1 MPERYLEENRFLY
14 INSSLGADELL
25 LESFTGEEAISH
37 LFSFQL
43 ELWSENA
50 AIKFEDIL
58 GQGISFGVIGPSGC
72 EPRHINGIVTS
83 FTQLPG
89 TFRLSRYRA
98 TVAPKIWVLTRTEN
112 LRIFQDKDVPD
123 ILKKVLQGFDVTW
136 ELHKSYPQREYCVQ
150 YRETDFNFI
159 SRLMEEEGIFYFFR
173 HTASGHK
180 LVIADDAVSYQDIPG
195 DASLIYDEVAG
206 GTREELRIT
215 GWMKTQELGS
225 GKNTLQDYNYGK
237 PILDML
243 VSQPIMDSVQV
254 GKVTHKLK
262 VGGND
267 QFEVYDYPGNYGIR
281 YQAVGDKS
289 TGTGLAKTG
298 MEEMELAQFSI
309 RGQSNVHCL
318 IPGYRFTVTRHPNAD
333 GTYVLGSVT
342 HSAVEG
348 DFLSGDRKVE
358 SHYSNNFTCFPVAL
372 RYHPA
377 RTTAKAHVWGCQT
390 AVVVGPAGEEIY
402 TDDKARVKVQFHW
415 DREGHNDAAS
425 SCWIRVASHWA
436 GQGWGA
442 IHLPRIGQEVVVDFL
457 EGDPD
462 CPIVVGSVY
471 NAVETPP
478 YSLPDN
484 KTQSGIRSR
493 SSKGGGADNYNE
505 IRFEDKKGSEEI
517 LIHAEKDLTT
527 EVEHD
532 ETRTVEHD
540 RTTNIQND
548 ETVTIQGKRKHYV
561 VGEEQVQTDGDLHL
575 TASQNQ
581 NEKVGMTYSRQVGMN
596 IYDKAGMNYGMDASM
611 AIHLKAGMTTVI
623 EAGMGLTIKSAGGS
637 IDINPVGV
645 FIQGNMVF
653 INTGAANVPGC
664 GSSPTSPTSPGQ
676 KVLALA
682 HAAGAAAAMASSMG
696 QQVAQQVNASA
707 ATAGNLV
714 ESVGRQALG
723 AVSSAAQQ
731 ALSAAAQM
739 GQMAQGAGNQILN
752 QIQGAVGQG
761 QQMLNNAVNQG
772 QQMLNAGIN
781 AVRTGVQQAVE
792 QASSEIAQLENQAA
806 QMAQQAGQQLQGVAN
821 QAQQMAQQAAQQLQ
835 SVANQ
840 AQQMA
845 QQAVQAGQQALN
857 QASQQLSQAA
867 NQAQQAVQQAEAQAQ
882 QAAQQAVGQA
892 QQAAQQAEAQLQQAA
907 QQAQQA
913 AEQAAQQA
921 QQMAQQTQQQIQ
933 QAAQAAQQQ
942 AQQAAQQAQ
951 QQVQQTTQQATQAAQ
966 QAGQMTQQAANQVQQ
981 QVGQSAQ
988 QAAQNVSSA
997 ARGLLGG
1004 LGR

>member
-1 MPERYLEENRFLY
+1 MADRYLEENRFLY
-14 INSSLGADELL
+14 ISSSLGPDELL
-25 LESFTGEEAISH
+25 LESFTGGEAISH

-98 TVAPKIWVLTRTEN
+98 TVAPKIWVLTRTQN

-123 ILKKVLQGFDVTW
+123 ILKQVLQGFDVTW
-136 ELHKSYPQREYCVQ
+136 ELQKSYPKREYCVQ
-150 YRETDFNFI
+150 YRETDFSFI

-180 LVIADDAVSYQDIPG
+180 LVIADDAVSHQDIAG
-195 DASLIYDEVAG
+195 DATLIYDEVVG
-206 GTREELRIT
+206 GTRDELRIT

-237 PILDML
+237 PMLDMM
-243 VSQPIMDSVQV
+243 VTQPIMASVQV

-298 MEEMELAQFSI
+298 MEEMELSQFSI

-333 GTYVLGSVT
+333 GTHVLGSVT

-348 DFLSGDRKVE
+348 DFHSGDKTVE
-358 SHYSNNFTCFPVAL
+358 SHYENTFTCFPVAL

-377 RTTAKAHVWGCQT
+377 RTTAKARVWGCQT

-415 DREGHNDAAS
+415 DREGQNDAAS
-425 SCWIRVASHWA
+425 SCWIRVASFWA

-462 CPIVVGSVY
+462 CPIIVGSVY
-471 NAVETPP
+471 NAVKTPP

-484 KTQSGIRSR
+484 KTQSGIKSR
-493 SSKGGGADNYNE
+493 SSKGGGTANYNE

-532 ETRTVEHD
+532 ETRTVQHD
-540 RTTNIQND
+540 RSVTVGNNETKKVGAKQDITIGSSKTEQVGSDKSLTVGGSETRTIASSRSVTIASDDSLTAMTIEVTATSISITAPSISITGNVTIAGTLLCPAITTTNL
-548 ETVTIQGKRKHYV
+548 TSASV
-561 VGEEQVQTDGDLHL
+561 VS
-575 TASQNQ
+575 A
-581 NEKVGMTYSRQVGMN
+581 TYS
-596 IYDKAGMNYGMDASM
+596 
-611 AIHLKAGMTTVI
+611 
-623 EAGMGLTIKSAGGS
+623 
-637 IDINPVGV
+637 PGV
-645 FIQGNMVF
+645 
-653 INTGAANVPGC
+653 
-664 GSSPTSPTSPGQ
+664 
-676 KVLALA
+676 
-682 HAAGAAAAMASSMG
+682 
-696 QQVAQQVNASA
+696 
-707 ATAGNLV
+707 GNL
-714 ESVGRQALG
+714 
-723 AVSSAAQQ
+723 
-731 ALSAAAQM
+731 
-739 GQMAQGAGNQILN
+739 I
-752 QIQGAVGQG
+752 
-761 QQMLNNAVNQG
+761 
-772 QQMLNAGIN
+772 
-781 AVRTGVQQAVE
+781 
-792 QASSEIAQLENQAA
+792 
-806 QMAQQAGQQLQGVAN
+806 
-821 QAQQMAQQAAQQLQ
+821 
-835 SVANQ
+835 
-840 AQQMA
+840 
-845 QQAVQAGQQALN
+845 
-857 QASQQLSQAA
+857 
-867 NQAQQAVQQAEAQAQ
+867 
-882 QAAQQAVGQA
+882 
-892 QQAAQQAEAQLQQAA
+892 
-907 QQAQQA
+907 
-913 AEQAAQQA
+913 
-921 QQMAQQTQQQIQ
+921 
-933 QAAQAAQQQ
+933 
-942 AQQAAQQAQ
+942 
-951 QQVQQTTQQATQAAQ
+951 
-966 QAGQMTQQAANQVQQ
+966 
-981 QVGQSAQ
+981 
-988 QAAQNVSSA
+988 
-997 ARGLLGG
+997 
-1004 LGR
+1004 

>member
-1 MPERYLEENRFLY
+1 MADRYLEENRFLY

-37 LFSFQL
+37 LFWFQL

-50 AIKFEDIL
+50 GIKFEDIL

-98 TVAPKIWVLTRTEN
+98 TVAPKIWVLTRTQN

-136 ELHKSYPQREYCVQ
+136 ELHKSYPKREYCVQ

-180 LVIADDAVSYQDIPG
+180 LVVADDPVSHQDIPG
-195 DASLIYDEVAG
+195 DPALIYDEVTG
-206 GTREELRIT
+206 GMRDDLRIT

-237 PILDML
+237 PMLDMM

-267 QFEVYDYPGNYGIR
+267 QFEVYDYPGKYGIR

-289 TGTGLAKTG
+289 NGTGLAKTG
-298 MEEMELAQFSI
+298 MEEMELSQFSI
-309 RGQSNVHCL
+309 HGQSNVHCL

-333 GTYVLGSVT
+333 GTYVAGSVT

-348 DFLSGDRKVE
+348 DFHSGDKTVE
-358 SHYSNNFTCFPVAL
+358 SHYSNTFTCFPVAL
-372 RYHPA
+372 HYHSA
-377 RTTAKAHVWGCQT
+377 RTTVKAHVWGCQT

-415 DREGHNDAAS
+415 DREGKNDAAS
-425 SCWIRVASHWA
+425 SCWIRVASFWA

-462 CPIVVGSVY
+462 CPLVVGSVY
-471 NAVETPP
+471 NAVKVPP

-493 SSKGGGADNYNE
+493 SSQGGGAANYNE

-532 ETRTVEHD
+532 ETRTVQHD
-540 RTTNIQND
+540 RSVTVGNNETKKVGAKQDITIGSSKTEVVGSDKSLTVGGSETRTVGSSRSVTIASDDSLTAMTIEITATSISITAPNISITGNVTIAGTLMCPAITTTNL
-548 ETVTIQGKRKHYV
+548 TSASV
-561 VGEEQVQTDGDLHL
+561 VS
-575 TASQNQ
+575 A
-581 NEKVGMTYSRQVGMN
+581 TYS
-596 IYDKAGMNYGMDASM
+596 
-611 AIHLKAGMTTVI
+611 
-623 EAGMGLTIKSAGGS
+623 
-637 IDINPVGV
+637 PGV
-645 FIQGNMVF
+645 GNM
-653 INTGAANVPGC
+653 
-664 GSSPTSPTSPGQ
+664 
-676 KVLALA
+676 L
-682 HAAGAAAAMASSMG
+682 
-696 QQVAQQVNASA
+696 
-707 ATAGNLV
+707 
-714 ESVGRQALG
+714 
-723 AVSSAAQQ
+723 
-731 ALSAAAQM
+731 
-739 GQMAQGAGNQILN
+739 
-752 QIQGAVGQG
+752 
-761 QQMLNNAVNQG
+761 
-772 QQMLNAGIN
+772 
-781 AVRTGVQQAVE
+781 
-792 QASSEIAQLENQAA
+792 
-806 QMAQQAGQQLQGVAN
+806 
-821 QAQQMAQQAAQQLQ
+821 
-835 SVANQ
+835 
-840 AQQMA
+840 
-845 QQAVQAGQQALN
+845 
-857 QASQQLSQAA
+857 
-867 NQAQQAVQQAEAQAQ
+867 
-882 QAAQQAVGQA
+882 
-892 QQAAQQAEAQLQQAA
+892 
-907 QQAQQA
+907 
-913 AEQAAQQA
+913 
-921 QQMAQQTQQQIQ
+921 
-933 QAAQAAQQQ
+933 
-942 AQQAAQQAQ
+942 
-951 QQVQQTTQQATQAAQ
+951 
-966 QAGQMTQQAANQVQQ
+966 
-981 QVGQSAQ
+981 
-988 QAAQNVSSA
+988 
-997 ARGLLGG
+997 
-1004 LGR
+1004 

>member
-1 MPERYLEENRFLY
+1 MADRYLEENRFF
-14 INSSLGADELL
+14 ISIRAWARMNCCSNRSRGRRPSRTSFGSS
-25 LESFTGEEAISH
+25 
-37 LFSFQL
+37 L

-83 FTQLPG
+83 FAQLPG
-89 TFRLSRYRA
+89 TFRLARYRA

-237 PILDML
+237 PMLDML

-318 IPGYRFTVTRHPNAD
+318 IPGYRFAVTRHPNAD
-333 GTYVLGSVT
+333 GTYVAGSVT

-348 DFLSGDRKVE
+348 DFHSGDKTVE
-358 SHYSNNFTCFPVAL
+358 SHYSNTFTCFPIAL

-415 DREGHNDAAS
+415 DREGKNDAAS

-462 CPIVVGSVY
+462 CPIIVGSVY

-493 SSKGGGADNYNE
+493 SSKGGGTANYNE
-505 IRFEDKKGSEEI
+505 IRLEDKKGSEEI

-532 ETRTVEHD
+532 ETRTVQHD
-540 RTTNIQND
+540 RSVTVGNNETKQVGAKQDITIGSSKTEAVGSNKSLSVGGSETRTVASSRSVTIASDDSLTAMTIEVTATSISITAPSISITGNVTIAGTLMCPAITTTN
-548 ETVTIQGKRKHYV
+548 
-561 VGEEQVQTDGDLHL
+561 L
-575 TASQNQ
+575 TAAS
-581 NEKVGMTYSRQVGMN
+581 VVSATYS
-596 IYDKAGMNYGMDASM
+596 
-611 AIHLKAGMTTVI
+611 
-623 EAGMGLTIKSAGGS
+623 
-637 IDINPVGV
+637 PGV
-645 FIQGNMVF
+645 
-653 INTGAANVPGC
+653 
-664 GSSPTSPTSPGQ
+664 
-676 KVLALA
+676 
-682 HAAGAAAAMASSMG
+682 
-696 QQVAQQVNASA
+696 
-707 ATAGNLV
+707 GNL
-714 ESVGRQALG
+714 
-723 AVSSAAQQ
+723 
-731 ALSAAAQM
+731 
-739 GQMAQGAGNQILN
+739 I
-752 QIQGAVGQG
+752 
-761 QQMLNNAVNQG
+761 
-772 QQMLNAGIN
+772 
-781 AVRTGVQQAVE
+781 
-792 QASSEIAQLENQAA
+792 
-806 QMAQQAGQQLQGVAN
+806 
-821 QAQQMAQQAAQQLQ
+821 
-835 SVANQ
+835 
-840 AQQMA
+840 
-845 QQAVQAGQQALN
+845 
-857 QASQQLSQAA
+857 
-867 NQAQQAVQQAEAQAQ
+867 
-882 QAAQQAVGQA
+882 
-892 QQAAQQAEAQLQQAA
+892 
-907 QQAQQA
+907 
-913 AEQAAQQA
+913 
-921 QQMAQQTQQQIQ
+921 
-933 QAAQAAQQQ
+933 
-942 AQQAAQQAQ
+942 
-951 QQVQQTTQQATQAAQ
+951 
-966 QAGQMTQQAANQVQQ
+966 
-981 QVGQSAQ
+981 
-988 QAAQNVSSA
+988 
-997 ARGLLGG
+997 
-1004 LGR
+1004 

>member
-1 MPERYLEENRFLY
+1 MADQYLEENRFLY

-25 LESFTGEEAISH
+25 LESFTGGEAISQ
-37 LFSFQL
+37 LFWFQL

-58 GQGISFGVIGPSGC
+58 GQGISFGVNGPSGC

-83 FTQLPG
+83 FAQLPG

-98 TVAPKIWVLTRTEN
+98 TVAPKIWVLTRTQN

-123 ILKKVLQGFDVTW
+123 ILKKVLQGFDVAW
-136 ELHKSYPQREYCVQ
+136 ELHKSYPKREYCVQ

-180 LVIADDAVSYQDIPG
+180 LVIGDDPVSHQDIPG
-195 DASLIYDEVAG
+195 DATLIYDEVAG
-206 GTREELRIT
+206 GTRDDFRIT

-237 PILDML
+237 PTLDML

-267 QFEVYDYPGNYGIR
+267 QFEIYDYPGDYGIR

-298 MEEMELAQFSI
+298 MEEMELGQFSI
-309 RGQSNVHCL
+309 RGQSNIHCL

-348 DFLSGDRKVE
+348 DFHSGDRNVE
-358 SHYSNNFTCFPVAL
+358 SHYSNTFTCFPVAL

-377 RTTAKAHVWGCQT
+377 RTSMKARVWGCQT

-493 SSKGGGADNYNE
+493 SSKGGGTANYNE
-505 IRFEDKKGSEEI
+505 IRLEDKKGSEEL

-532 ETRTVEHD
+532 ETRTVQHD
-540 RTTNIQND
+540 RSVTVGNNETKQVGAKQDITIGSSKTEAVGSNKSLTVGGSETRTVASSRSVTIASDDSLTAMTIEVTATSISITAPSISITGNVTIAGTLLCPAITTTN
-548 ETVTIQGKRKHYV
+548 
-561 VGEEQVQTDGDLHL
+561 L
-575 TASQNQ
+575 TAAS
-581 NEKVGMTYSRQVGMN
+581 VVSATYSPGVGN
-596 IYDKAGMNYGMDASM
+596 I
-611 AIHLKAGMTTVI
+611 I
-623 EAGMGLTIKSAGGS
+623 
-637 IDINPVGV
+637 
-645 FIQGNMVF
+645 
-653 INTGAANVPGC
+653 
-664 GSSPTSPTSPGQ
+664 
-676 KVLALA
+676 
-682 HAAGAAAAMASSMG
+682 
-696 QQVAQQVNASA
+696 
-707 ATAGNLV
+707 
-714 ESVGRQALG
+714 
-723 AVSSAAQQ
+723 
-731 ALSAAAQM
+731 
-739 GQMAQGAGNQILN
+739 
-752 QIQGAVGQG
+752 
-761 QQMLNNAVNQG
+761 
-772 QQMLNAGIN
+772 
-781 AVRTGVQQAVE
+781 
-792 QASSEIAQLENQAA
+792 
-806 QMAQQAGQQLQGVAN
+806 
-821 QAQQMAQQAAQQLQ
+821 
-835 SVANQ
+835 
-840 AQQMA
+840 
-845 QQAVQAGQQALN
+845 
-857 QASQQLSQAA
+857 
-867 NQAQQAVQQAEAQAQ
+867 
-882 QAAQQAVGQA
+882 
-892 QQAAQQAEAQLQQAA
+892 
-907 QQAQQA
+907 
-913 AEQAAQQA
+913 
-921 QQMAQQTQQQIQ
+921 
-933 QAAQAAQQQ
+933 
-942 AQQAAQQAQ
+942 
-951 QQVQQTTQQATQAAQ
+951 
-966 QAGQMTQQAANQVQQ
+966 
-981 QVGQSAQ
+981 
-988 QAAQNVSSA
+988 
-997 ARGLLGG
+997 
-1004 LGR
+1004 

>member
-1 MPERYLEENRFLY
+1 MADRYLEENRFLY
-14 INSSLGADELL
+14 INSSLGPDELL
-25 LESFTGEEAISH
+25 LESFTGGEAISH
-37 LFSFQL
+37 LFWFQL

-58 GQGISFGVIGPSGC
+58 GQGISFGVNGLEGG

-89 TFRLSRYRA
+89 TFRLARYRA

-136 ELHKSYPQREYCVQ
+136 ELHKSYPKREYCVQ

-225 GKNTLQDYNYGK
+225 GKNTLQDYSYGK
-237 PILDML
+237 PMLDML

-318 IPGYRFTVTRHPNAD
+318 IPGYRFAVTRHPNAD
-333 GTYVLGSVT
+333 GTYVAGSVT

-348 DFLSGDRKVE
+348 DFHSGDKTVE
-358 SHYSNNFTCFPVAL
+358 SHYGNTFTCFPVAL

-493 SSKGGGADNYNE
+493 SSKGGGAANYNE
-505 IRFEDKKGSEEI
+505 IRLEDKKGSEEI

-532 ETRTVEHD
+532 ETRTVQHD
-540 RTTNIQND
+540 RSVTVGNNETKQVGAKQDITIGSSKTEAVGSNKSLTVGGSETRTVASSRSVTIASDDSLTAMTIEVTATSISITAPSISITGNVTIAGTLLCPAITTTN
-548 ETVTIQGKRKHYV
+548 
-561 VGEEQVQTDGDLHL
+561 L
-575 TASQNQ
+575 TAAS
-581 NEKVGMTYSRQVGMN
+581 VVSATYSPGVGN
-596 IYDKAGMNYGMDASM
+596 I
-611 AIHLKAGMTTVI
+611 I
-623 EAGMGLTIKSAGGS
+623 
-637 IDINPVGV
+637 
-645 FIQGNMVF
+645 
-653 INTGAANVPGC
+653 
-664 GSSPTSPTSPGQ
+664 
-676 KVLALA
+676 
-682 HAAGAAAAMASSMG
+682 
-696 QQVAQQVNASA
+696 
-707 ATAGNLV
+707 
-714 ESVGRQALG
+714 
-723 AVSSAAQQ
+723 
-731 ALSAAAQM
+731 
-739 GQMAQGAGNQILN
+739 
-752 QIQGAVGQG
+752 
-761 QQMLNNAVNQG
+761 
-772 QQMLNAGIN
+772 
-781 AVRTGVQQAVE
+781 
-792 QASSEIAQLENQAA
+792 
-806 QMAQQAGQQLQGVAN
+806 
-821 QAQQMAQQAAQQLQ
+821 
-835 SVANQ
+835 
-840 AQQMA
+840 
-845 QQAVQAGQQALN
+845 
-857 QASQQLSQAA
+857 
-867 NQAQQAVQQAEAQAQ
+867 
-882 QAAQQAVGQA
+882 
-892 QQAAQQAEAQLQQAA
+892 
-907 QQAQQA
+907 
-913 AEQAAQQA
+913 
-921 QQMAQQTQQQIQ
+921 
-933 QAAQAAQQQ
+933 
-942 AQQAAQQAQ
+942 
-951 QQVQQTTQQATQAAQ
+951 
-966 QAGQMTQQAANQVQQ
+966 
-981 QVGQSAQ
+981 
-988 QAAQNVSSA
+988 
-997 ARGLLGG
+997 
-1004 LGR
+1004 